1 MKKWLKRA
9 AKGFGAVLVIGAA
22 AFALYVQ
29 LRWDRTFDAPF
40 PTLHATTDSA
50 TIARGRY
57 LAQGPA
63 HCASCHS
70 ASSTNGKLATAA
82 DLPLSGGHEFDVL
95 GGIVYTPNITSD
107 STTGI
112 GRFTDA
118 QLARSLRHGVRHDG
132 RAMLPFMEFQ
142 QLADSD
148 LVAVISYL
156 RATAPVSKAVP
167 AHRYSFV
174 SKAIMALLIKPLPAE
189 ATPPLNAPAGISRER
204 GAYMANSVAHCV
216 SCHTNRDQ
224 FGGYIGARFAGGL
237 TMESETKDGL
247 EFVTPNLTPDA
258 STGRIAQW
266 TADQFVTRI
275 RAGRVHEGSPMPW
288 ESFARMSD
296 DDLRSI
302 FAYLKSLPAVAN
314 NTGQSVR
321 RVASS
326 GT

>member
-1 MKKWLKRA
+1 MKKWLMRA
-9 AKGFGAVLVIGAA
+9 AKGFGALVVVGGA

-29 LRWDRTFDAPF
+29 LRWDRTFEAPL
-40 PTLHATTDSA
+40 PTLHATADSA

-70 ASSTNGKLATAA
+70 ASSPNGKLATDA
-82 DLPLSGGHEFDVL
+82 DLPLSGGHEFNVL

-112 GRFTDA
+112 GRYTDA
-118 QLARSLRHGVRHDG
+118 QLARALRYGVRHDG
-132 RAMLPFMEFQ
+132 RALLPFMEFQ

-148 LVAVISYL
+148 LVAIVSYL
-156 RATAPVSKAVP
+156 RATAPVQKAIP
-167 AHRYSFV
+167 GHRYTFV
-174 SKAIMALLIKPLPAE
+174 SKAIMALLIKPLPEE
-189 ATPPLNAPAGISRER
+189 AAPPPTAPANVGRER
-204 GAYMANSVAHCV
+204 GAYLANSVAHCV
-216 SCHTNRDQ
+216 SCHTNRDD
-224 FGGYIGARFAGGL
+224 FGGYVGARFAGGL
-237 TMESETKDGL
+237 KMESETKDGL

-258 STGRIAQW
+258 ATGRIAQW
-266 TADQFVTRI
+266 TVDQFVTRI

-288 ESFARMSD
+288 ESFGRMSD

-302 FAYLKSLPAVAN
+302 FAYLKSLPAVSN

-321 RVASS
+321 RLASS